1 MTAVAHGQV
10 SPGTMI
16 DSSSADQVKD
26 MLPPEI
32 YKHYKAGDYKN
43 PVVDF
48 PSSKWR
54 WDDGFD
60 EATKKNGQTIVLD
73 ENKQPVDKATGQRP
87 EYIRA
92 SRSRTS
98 ARTIR
103 TAATRSSGT
112 LLRVLH
118 GGNSHNET
126 ILNWMSKTG
135 VQRASEQDVY
145 FLYYDGQPRHY
156 SPPKN
161 PENLL
166 FQFLAVT
173 TSPATSRAPAA
184 LGYRYKDPNKRDLS
198 WAYVPALRRVRAVS
212 PANRSDGFLGSD
224 QSQDDGPFFDGKA
237 EDFIWKIVGHREQL
251 RIVDPDSLAGKV
263 QRRALPDGGWRT
275 VAINN
280 DRSVG
285 YMVDGWSGVAWAPT
299 AGALAK
305 RKFWV
310 IEGVPKDKYYLY
322 GKIELWIDDQ
332 SWQGAWNRKFSWQGE
347 LLERIS
353 GHGLRDGRLQLEGAL
368 VGLDAGLPVLGKH
381 QGRPGDRLGHE
392 RPRQRSRERP
402 PRDAGARLLRLPAA
416 QSFRVGGE
424 YGTLVARADV
434 WRGRLSRR
442 ATLGTRVVST
452 RRRFGRGWRGVGTLR
467 RGSEVRRWN
476 FA

>member
-1 MTAVAHGQV
+1 MIGRLVALAFVVGMTVVAHGQV

-16 DSSSADQVKD
+16 DSSSADKVKD

-32 YKHYKAGDYKN
+32 YKHYQAGDYKN

-60 EATKKNGQTIVLD
+60 DATKKNGQTIILD

-87 EYIRA
+87 EYLMGLPFPDIQENDPDGGYKIIWNLYYA
-92 SRSRTS
+92 YYT
-98 ARTIR
+98 
-103 TAATRSSGT
+103 
-112 LLRVLH
+112 
-118 GGNSHNET
+118 GGNSHNQT
-126 ILNWMSKTG
+126 ILNWLSRTG
-135 VQRASEQDVY
+135 VQRAAEQDVY
-145 FLYYDGQPRHY
+145 FLYYDGQPKHY
-156 SPPKN
+156 SPPSN
-161 PENLL
+161 PDNLL

-173 TSPATSRAPAA
+173 MSPADLQGTAA
-184 LGYRYKDPNKRDLS
+184 LGSRYKDPNKRDLS
-198 WAYVPALRRVRAVS
+198 WAYVPALRRVRQVS

-237 EDFIWKIVGHREQL
+237 EDFVWKITGHREQL

-263 QRRALPDGGWRT
+263 QRRALPNGGWRT

-332 SWQGAWNRKFSWQGE
+332 SWQGAWNRKFSWQNE
-347 LLERIS
+347 LLNVYQVMGFATADFNSTERWWGS
-353 GHGLRDGRLQLEGAL
+353 T
-368 VGLDAGLPVLGKH
+368 
-381 QGRPGDRLGHE
+381 QGFQCSE
-392 RPRQRSRERP
+392 NIK
-402 PRDAGARLLRLPAA
+402 
-416 QSFRVGGE
+416 
-424 YGTLVARADV
+424 AD
-434 WRGRLSRR
+434 R
-442 ATLGTRVVST
+442 ATVSGRNGRGNEPANDRRVKLEPGFFDYQQLN
-452 RRRFGRGWRGVGTLR
+452 RFGK
-467 RGSEVRRWN
+467 
-476 FA
+476 